1 MARAKSREI
10 ARTPATD
17 NAPRE
22 AAPNPVWYKPLMFGF
37 MLLGLAWL
45 LVYYISGGQFPLPQL
60 GNSNIWIGIGI
71 MLVGFIM
78 TTRWR

>member
-10 ARTPATD
+10 ARNEAVERT
-17 NAPRE
+17 PRE
-22 AAPNPVWYKPLMFGF
+22 AGPNPVWYKPLMFGF

-45 LVYYISGGQFPLPQL
+45 LVYYISGAAFPLPQL
-60 GNSNIWIGIGI
+60 GSNNIWIGIGI
-71 MLVGFIM
+71 MLIGFIM